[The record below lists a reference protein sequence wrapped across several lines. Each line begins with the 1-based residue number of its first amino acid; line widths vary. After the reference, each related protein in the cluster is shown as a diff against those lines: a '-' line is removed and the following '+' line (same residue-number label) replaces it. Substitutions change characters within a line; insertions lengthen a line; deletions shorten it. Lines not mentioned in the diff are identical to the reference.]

1 MLSAL
6 VLGLF
11 GLLQV
16 DVVGNTPVEPGEG
29 NPPALVVVALPTNAN
44 RAILEALNRLRGEAT
59 SVGFEVRFVDA
70 ATESMTL
77 ARLDALSRGLRSAA
91 VVAFA
96 GPEGGGQSARAL
108 DVWFLDRAS
117 GKTSVAHL
125 TADKDVDAPDR
136 SEVVLAVRA
145 VDFIRARMFD
155 TLAGRQAEP
164 ASPAPQAQPSPLRH
178 SYLAAG
184 LGVLGGSAR
193 FSPAL
198 TPQIEVGY
206 RWTEWC
212 RVGATAFGFGTSPH
226 NDGSGGR
233 VSLDPRFVG
242 ATLTVFGRTWH
253 RLQPLV
259 EAGGGEFWLR
269 VRGEAQSPSV
279 GQGQTSTLSSP
290 GASLAVGLAVSVLPS
305 LSLELRAGTLWL
317 QSQVRIDSTEGTYLG
332 SMGRPTWL
340 GSARLG
346 ASF

>member
-1 MLSAL
+1 MFSAL

-11 GLLQV
+11 GLLQA
-16 DVVGNTPVEPGEG
+16 DVAGNAPVERGES
-29 NPPALVVVALPTNAN
+29 NPAALVVVALPTNAN

-77 ARLDALSRGLRSAA
+77 ARLDGLSRGLRSAA

-96 GPEGGGQSARAL
+96 GPEEGAQSAHAL

-125 TADKDVDAPDR
+125 TADEDVDALDR
-136 SEVVLAVRA
+136 SDVVLAVRA

-155 TLAGRQAEP
+155 TLAGRQLEP
-164 ASPAPQAQPSPLRH
+164 ASPEPRSQRPTLRNN
-178 SYLAAG
+178 YLAAG
-184 LGVLGGSAR
+184 LGVLGGTAR

-198 TPQIEVGY
+198 TPQIEVAY
-206 RWTEWC
+206 RWTEWG
-212 RVGATAFGFGTSPH
+212 RVGLTAFGFGTSPH
-226 NDGSGGR
+226 NDGSSGR
-233 VSLDPRFVG
+233 VSLDPRFIG
-242 ATLTVFGRTWH
+242 ASLTVFGRAWH
-253 RLQPLV
+253 RLHPVV

-269 VRGEAQSPSV
+269 VRGEAQSSSV

-317 QSQVRIDSTEGTYLG
+317 QSQVRIDSTEDTDLG